1 MIRWLTLLCL
11 LAACTPKIYVI
22 PIRGMLETGYQRMLT
37 AESGVLTPFLTID
50 KEHRDLMSECRRPD
64 LHPYP
69 QLDSLHSAM
78 LQRRKS
84 VSEQRAK
91 LQVRASVCDTYQA
104 RTYPV
109 KSLEGQELVKLRL
122 DLDSASTFWE
132 SRVPE
137 QQATRDQYD
146 QLRKEFGIRVI
157 SFNAYSDTLDP
168 YIESLADSV
177 EMQGKLIA
185 QLQRNLGMR
194 FPDQKDPGFRPAY
207 DVISRMQKMHKE
219 YQGLWQQLEVAQGR
233 FIESNPD
240 AYFARGP
247 HMPIPFEV
255 EAANNMILA
264 LRMAMGDFRMLYN
277 DALGAMK

>member
-1 MIRWLTLLCL
+1 MIRWLFLLCL
-11 LAACTPKIYVI
+11 LAACTPKIYVM
-22 PIRGMLETGYQRMLT
+22 PIRGILETGYQRVLI
-37 AESGVLTPFLTID
+37 AESEVLAPFLIID

-64 LHPYP
+64 LHPYS
-69 QLDSLHSAM
+69 QLDSLYGVM
-78 LQRRKS
+78 LLRRKS

-91 LQVRASVCDTYQA
+91 LQVRASVCNTYQA

-122 DLDSASTFWE
+122 DLDSTATFWE
-132 SRVPE
+132 SRIPE

-146 QLRKEFGIRVI
+146 QLREDFGIRVI
-157 SFNAYSDTLDP
+157 SFNAYADTLNP
-168 YIESLADSV
+168 FVETLADSV

-185 QLQRNLGMR
+185 QVHRNLELR

-207 DVISRMQKMHKE
+207 EMISRLQKMHKE

-233 FIESNPD
+233 FLESNPD
-240 AYFARGP
+240 TYFARGP

-264 LRMAMGDFRMLYN
+264 LHMTMNDFRLLYN
-277 DALGAMK
+277 EALVALK